1 MINRVAKYTKNI
13 YVTTLSV
20 DGSTSNFTS
29 MNGDITVTS
38 NGVDFS
44 IHGSNN
50 NTILKE
56 TDWFK
61 ANRTWPADGVQ

>member
-13 YVTTLSV
+13 YVTTLSL
-20 DGSTSNFTS
+20 DGTTAKFAS
-29 MNGDITVTS
+29 MNGEITVTS
-38 NGVDFS
+38 DGVDFS

-50 NTILKE
+50 DTVLKE

-61 ANRTWPADGVQ
+61 KNRTWPADGVQ